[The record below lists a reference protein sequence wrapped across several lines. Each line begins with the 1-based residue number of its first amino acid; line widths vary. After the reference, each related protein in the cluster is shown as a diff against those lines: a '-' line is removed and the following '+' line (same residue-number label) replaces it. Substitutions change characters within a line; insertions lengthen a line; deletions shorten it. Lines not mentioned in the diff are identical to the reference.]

1 MECDTEVRFGIAHY
15 QTMRV
20 VLVFMLTVVLLLG
33 CDSTQCRNTLPL
45 FDTYSPKDNEYKRE
59 LIRQLEHIGYRNVR
73 YTIAGIEQS
82 WNRQYMKV
90 TVSGSE
96 LCATMMLDITGSIR
110 LSNFVRVGGVSY
122 AGSELQGLVYRVD
135 SAGGDYQFHFI
146 DVSKIVD

>member
-1 MECDTEVRFGIAHY
+1 MVVTMAATLLFGCN
-15 QTMRV
+15 RE
-20 VLVFMLTVVLLLG
+20 
-33 CDSTQCRNTLPL
+33 QCRNTQAV
-45 FDTYSPKDNEYKRE
+45 FDEYSPGDNEYKRE
-59 LIRQLEHIGYRNVR
+59 LVKQLERTAYRNVT

-90 TVSGSE
+90 VVAGDQ

-122 AGSELQGLVYRVD
+122 SGSELKGLVYRID